1 MKVITTMQN
10 AIETLQDANLPQN
23 VIKDILLNTYIFET
37 EFKGSTLNQIIIL
50 EKDENYLMPHTIP
63 ELEEDI
69 DNYHKILYIISDT
82 GEGVLTYSEQIGS
95 MASTP
100 IVLDDNQRIITLL
113 HNAISYIEDTM
124 LNGDK
129 LINTKIANELGIT
142 NEEYEHLMSECPESA
157 EDSTTN
163 LAERRKITTK

>member
-1 MKVITTMQN
+1 MKVITTMQE
-10 AIETLQDANLPQN
+10 ALQELPNTNLTPN
-23 VIKDILLNTYIFET
+23 VVKDVLLNTYLFET
-37 EFKGSTLNQIIIL
+37 EFKGSTINQIIIL
-50 EKDENYLMPHTIP
+50 DKDDNYVPPNTTP
-63 ELEEDI
+63 EIEEDI
-69 DNYHKILYIISDT
+69 DNYHKTLYIVSDT
-82 GEGVLTYSEQIGS
+82 GEGVLTYSEQIRG

-157 EDSTTN
+157 DDSTSN